1 MKAAL
6 IALAFAVGVASPAFA
21 ANARHPYSNVDRR
34 VDKGNPTGDDQVE
47 RLNQQ
52 QLGGG
57 GLGSSGSDARPGHD
71 ADARLGDAVIRWPDR
86 PRKE

>member
-57 GLGSSGSDARPGHD
+57 GLGSSGSQMQGQDTMPMQGSGMR
-71 ADARLGDAVIRWPDR
+71 
-86 PRKE
+86 